1 VERGRLLAR
10 AGEAAVRDADFARGI
25 PLTEAAVGLL
35 EPAGHVREAAA
46 LKVQIVRWR
55 LNINEHESAREML
68 DGVMAVLEEGEPD
81 EVLVFAPIVHSRLQG
96 WPADLLPLT
105 DRALR
110 VAESLRARLPLAD
123 ALVCRAITL
132 SKCGRHEEAR
142 ALLTHAVGYAQRH
155 ELLIFALIARFNLA
169 ELSAWAGLLDEAELE
184 IDRTLQHARE
194 RGDRYWELL
203 GLEQQAMIWELRGR
217 WDGVVASVPQLVAS
231 GPGILSMGATAL
243 CERAEVALLRAIV
256 DTHADTDA
264 ASLDA
269 DFGASLLSYRAALAR
284 ATGDPA
290 AGLEPARQAFGM
302 SAEQAG
308 TPTLQ
313 SLRELRLCSLAAGD
327 REVLEPAV
335 ARAEALPAGYS
346 SPMLEAEVALGRA
359 QLALPEEAVAAY
371 IHAVTL
377 HRELDSP
384 FGLAQALLGHGEALL
399 ALGDGSAAA
408 PLLEEARELFAALG
422 AARWV
427 ERAARE
433 VPAAA

>member
-1 VERGRLLAR
+1 
-10 AGEAAVRDADFARGI
+10 
-25 PLTEAAVGLL
+25 
-35 EPAGHVREAAA
+35 
-46 LKVQIVRWR
+46 
-55 LNINEHESAREML
+55 ML
-68 DGVMAVLEEGEPD
+68 DDVMAVLEEGEED
-81 EVLVFAPIVHSRLQG
+81 EVLVFALIARCRLQG

-123 ALVCRAITL
+123 ALVNRGITL

-142 ALLTHAVGYAQRH
+142 ALLTHAVGYAHRH
-155 ELLIFALIARFNLA
+155 ELLMFALIASFNLA
-169 ELSAWAGLLDEAELE
+169 ELSAFAGLLEEAELE
-184 IDRTLQHARE
+184 IDRTLQYARE

-217 WDGVVASVPQLVAS
+217 WDGVVASVPQLVA
-231 GPGILSMGATAL
+231 GGTGVLTMGATAL
-243 CERAEVALLRAIV
+243 CERGEVALLRTVV
-256 DTHADTDA
+256 DPHADTDA
-264 ASLDA
+264 ASLDV
-269 DFGASLLSYRAALAR
+269 DFGASLLSYRASLAR
-284 ATGDPA
+284 ATGDPV
-290 AGLEPARQAFGM
+290 AGLEPAQQAFDM

-308 TPTLQ
+308 TPALQ

-327 REVLEPAV
+327 REMLEAAI

-359 QLALPEEAVAAY
+359 QLAAREQAVAAY
-371 IHAVTL
+371 LHAVTL
-377 HRELDSP
+377 HRELDTP

-399 ALGDGSAAA
+399 ALDDVSAAA

-427 ERAARE
+427 ERAART
-433 VPAAA
+433 VPAPA